1 MNYSKQKNNNNSTN
15 NNKKMFWKKVAV
27 ILFWLC
33 IWQLAAMYTN
43 NSILI
48 VGPIQAGHAFL
59 ENIARPDF
67 RSIVL
72 HSFGRIGLG
81 FLTALLTG
89 IILGALAYRFK
100 LIEVFLEPLMTVI
113 KSVPVVSFVVLLLIW
128 FGSANLSFF
137 ISFLVVLPNIYVNT
151 IAGLRNTDRD
161 LIQMAQV
168 FHIGGLNRFF
178 YIYRPALMPY
188 LMSSLKISLGMSWK
202 SGVAAEIIGL
212 PQYSLGE
219 RLYMSKVYLD
229 TAGLFS
235 WTLIIILL
243 SFVFEKTVLYLIR
256 RFDKWEPMPVY
267 GKKSRDKYVRK
278 VIQINK
284 IENAKNDKTKSRES
298 LETGNIYLKNI
309 CKSYNEQKVIDEFSY
324 TFERGGHYCLMA
336 PSGAGKTTLLKL
348 ISGIARP
355 DSGIIE
361 GRPEHVGMVFQEDRL
376 CERYNVIT
384 NIMLTTAGGK
394 ILDTGVPTVV
404 SASRTSGTGKSVAG
418 KKADDIM
425 KIRKEALCLLPE
437 SCLNKPVNELSGG
450 MKRRCVILR
459 AMLSGS
465 EIVIM
470 DEPFNGL
477 DEENRRK
484 AALYILERLNG
495 RMLIITT
502 HRDEDIEL
510 FNKLCP
516 DIRKEML
523 VFSKM
528 L

>member
-1 MNYSKQKNNNNSTN
+1 MNYNKQKNKNNSIN
-15 NNKKMFWKKVAV
+15 NNKKMFWKKVAI

-43 NSILI
+43 NNILL

-81 FLTALLTG
+81 FLMALLTG
-89 IILGALAYRFK
+89 IILGAFADRFK
-100 LIEVFLEPLMTVI
+100 LIEVLLEPLMTVI

-151 IAGLRNTDRD
+151 IAGLRNTDRN

-168 FHIGGLNRFF
+168 FQIGGLNRFF

-188 LMSSLKISLGMSWK
+188 LMSALKISLGMSWK

-212 PQYSLGE
+212 PQHSLGE

-243 SFVFEKTVLYLIR
+243 SFVFEKAVLYLIE
-256 RFDKWEPMPVY
+256 RFDKWEPIPVY
-267 GKKSRDKYVRK
+267 GKKSRDKYVIQ
-278 VIQINK
+278 VIQSDK
-284 IENAKNDKTKSRES
+284 KEVAENEKTKSKVS
-298 LETGNIYLKNI
+298 IETGNIYLKNI
-309 CKSYNEQKVIDEFSY
+309 CKSYNEQKVIDKFSY

-348 ISGIARP
+348 VSGIERP

-376 CERYNVIT
+376 CEKYNVIT
-384 NIMLTTAGGK
+384 NIMLTATGSRSP
-394 ILDTGVPTVV
+394 DTGNSVV
-404 SASRTSGTGKSVAG
+404 W
-418 KKADDIM
+418 KKANDIM

-450 MKRRCVILR
+450 MKRRCAILR

-523 VFSKM
+523 VFSKR

>member
-1 MNYSKQKNNNNSTN
+1 MI
-15 NNKKMFWKKVAV
+15 WKKLAI

-43 NSILI
+43 NGILL
-48 VGPIQAGHAFL
+48 VGPIQTGQAFL

-67 RSIVL
+67 WNIVF

-81 FLTALLTG
+81 FLTALITG
-89 IILGALAYRFK
+89 VVLGAFAYRFK

-137 ISFLVVLPNIYVNT
+137 ISFLVVFPNIYVNT
-151 IAGLRNTDRD
+151 IAGLRNTDRN

-178 YIYRPALMPY
+178 YIYRPALMPPY
-188 LMSSLKISLGMSWK
+188 LMSALKISLGMSWK

-212 PQYSLGE
+212 PRYSLGE

-243 SFVFEKTVLYLIR
+243 SVAFEKAVLYLMK

-267 GKKSRDKYVRK
+267 GKKARDKYDRE
-278 VIQINK
+278 VIQS
-284 IENAKNDKTKSRES
+284 DK
-298 LETGNIYLKNI
+298 GNIYLKNI
-309 CKSYNEQKVIDEFSY
+309 CKSYNEQKVIDNFSY

-348 ISGIARP
+348 ISGIESP

-384 NIMLTTAGGK
+384 NIMLTATDSGS
-394 ILDTGVPTVV
+394 LDT
-404 SASRTSGTGKSVAG
+404 G
-418 KKADDIM
+418 KKADDII
-425 KIRKEALCLLPE
+425 KVKKEARCLLPE
-437 SCLNKPVNELSGG
+437 SCLNKPVKELSGG
-450 MKRRCVILR
+450 MKRRCAILR
-459 AMLSGS
+459 AMLSCS

-495 RMLIITT
+495 RTLIITT

-523 VFSKM
+523 VFSKR

>member
-1 MNYSKQKNNNNSTN
+1 MI
-15 NNKKMFWKKVAV
+15 WKKLAI

-33 IWQLAAMYTN
+33 LWQLAAIYTN
-43 NSILI
+43 NSILL
-48 VGPIQAGHAFL
+48 VGPIQAGQSFL

-67 RSIVL
+67 WNIVF

-100 LIEVFLEPLMTVI
+100 LIEVFLEPLVTVI

-151 IAGLRNTDRD
+151 IAGLRNTDRN

-188 LMSSLKISLGMSWK
+188 LMSALKISLGMSWK

-243 SFVFEKTVLYLIR
+243 SFAFEKAVLYLVK
-256 RFDKWEPMPVY
+256 RFDKWEPVPVS
-267 GKKSRDKYVRK
+267 GKKARDKYDREG
-278 VIQINK
+278 IQS
-284 IENAKNDKTKSRES
+284 DK
-298 LETGNIYLKNI
+298 GNIYLKNI
-309 CKSYNEQKVIDEFSY
+309 CKSYNEQNVIDNFSY
-324 TFERGGHYCLMA
+324 TFEQGGHYCLMA

-348 ISGIARP
+348 ISGIESP

-384 NIMLTTAGGK
+384 NIMLTTTDSGS
-394 ILDTGVPTVV
+394 LDT
-404 SASRTSGTGKSVAG
+404 G

-450 MKRRCVILR
+450 MKRRCAILR
-459 AMLSGS
+459 AMLSCS

-477 DEENRRK
+477 DEENRRR

-495 RMLIITT
+495 RTLIITT

-523 VFSKM
+523 VFSKR

>member
-1 MNYSKQKNNNNSTN
+1 MI
-15 NNKKMFWKKVAV
+15 WKKVAI

-43 NSILI
+43 NSILL
-48 VGPIQAGHAFL
+48 VGPIHAGQAFL

-67 RSIVL
+67 RNIIF

-81 FLTALLTG
+81 FLTALIIG
-89 IILGALAYRFK
+89 MILGAFAYRFK
-100 LIEVFLEPLMTVI
+100 LIEVFFEPLMTVI

-188 LMSSLKISLGMSWK
+188 LMSGLKISLGMSWK

-235 WTLIIILL
+235 WTLMIILI
-243 SFVFEKTVLYLIR
+243 SFAFEKAVLYLMKK
-256 RFDKWEPMPVY
+256 FDDWEPLPVY
-267 GKKSRDKYVRK
+267 WKSEES
-278 VIQINK
+278 I
-284 IENAKNDKTKSRES
+284 KS
-298 LETGNIYLKNI
+298 GNIYLKNI
-309 CKSYNEQKVIDEFSY
+309 CKSYNEQKVIDDFSY
-324 TFERGGHYCLMA
+324 TFEQGGHYCLMA

-348 ISGIARP
+348 ISGIERP
-355 DSGIIE
+355 DLGIIE

-384 NIMLTTAGGK
+384 NIMLTTSGSRISETERSTAGN
-394 ILDTGVPTVV
+394 
-404 SASRTSGTGKSVAG
+404 SRSSII
-418 KKADDIM
+418 D
-425 KIRKEALCLLPE
+425 EALCLLPE
-437 SCLNKPVNELSGG
+437 SCLNKPASELSGG
-450 MKRRCVILR
+450 MKRRCSILR

-465 EIVIM
+465 EIIIM

-495 RMLIITT
+495 RTFIFTT

-510 FNKLCP
+510 INKLCP

-523 VFSKM
+523 VFSKR

>member
-1 MNYSKQKNNNNSTN
+1 MNYNKQNNNNNSNN
-15 NNKKMFWKKVAV
+15 NNKKMIWQKVAI

-33 IWQLAAMYTN
+33 IWQFAAAFTN
-43 NSILI
+43 NDILL
-48 VGPIQAGHAFL
+48 VGPIQAGHAFV

-67 RSIVL
+67 WNIVL

-81 FLTALLTG
+81 FLTAFVFG
-89 IILGALAYRFK
+89 IILGAFAYRFK
-100 LIEVFLEPLMTVI
+100 LIEAFLEPLMTVI

-151 IAGLRNTDRD
+151 ISGLRNTDRD

-178 YIYRPALMPY
+178 YIYRPAIMPY
-188 LMSSLKISLGMSWK
+188 IMSSLKISLGMSWK

-243 SFVFEKTVLYLIR
+243 SFVFEKVVLYLLK
-256 RFDKWEPMPVY
+256 RFDKWEPIPVY
-267 GKKSRDKYVRK
+267 RKKARDKYASEAVRSDK
-278 VIQINK
+278 T
-284 IENAKNDKTKSRES
+284 EPAKNEKTNAQTSTR
-298 LETGNIYLKNI
+298 TGNIYLKNI

-348 ISGIARP
+348 ISGIERP
-355 DSGIIE
+355 DSGMIE

-384 NIMLTTAGGK
+384 NIMLTT
-394 ILDTGVPTVV
+394 
-404 SASRTSGTGKSVAG
+404 
-418 KKADDIM
+418 KADDIM

-437 SCLNKPVNELSGG
+437 SSLNKPVNELSGG
-450 MKRRCVILR
+450 MKRRCSILR
-459 AMLSGS
+459 AMLSCS

-495 RMLIITT
+495 RTLIITT

-523 VFSKM
+523 VFSKR

>member
-1 MNYSKQKNNNNSTN
+1 MNYNKQNDNNNSTN
-15 NNKKMFWKKVAV
+15 NNKKMFWKKVAI

-43 NSILI
+43 NSILL

-67 RSIVL
+67 WNIVL

-81 FLTALLTG
+81 FLTAFLIG

-100 LIEVFLEPLMTVI
+100 LIEAFLEPLMTVI

-128 FGSANLSFF
+128 AGSANLSFF

-168 FHIGGLNRFF
+168 FHIGGLNCFF
-178 YIYRPALMPY
+178 YIYRPAFMPY
-188 LMSSLKISLGMSWK
+188 IMSSLKISLGMSWK

-235 WTLIIILL
+235 WTFIIILL
-243 SFVFEKTVLYLIR
+243 SFVFEKAVLYLVK
-256 RFDKWEPMPVY
+256 RFDNWEPIPVY
-267 GKKSRDKYVRK
+267 RKK
-278 VIQINK
+278 VIDEYAKKTIQSNK
-284 IENAKNDKTKSRES
+284 IETVKNEKTKSQES
-298 LETGNIYLKNI
+298 IRSGNICIKNI
-309 CKSYNEQKVIDEFSY
+309 CKSYNEQKVIDDFSY

-348 ISGIARP
+348 ISGIEKP

-361 GRPEHVGMVFQEDRL
+361 GMPEYVGMVFQEDRL
-376 CERYNVIT
+376 CERYNAIT
-384 NIMLTTAGGK
+384 NIMLTIK
-394 ILDTGVPTVV
+394 PDY
-404 SASRTSGTGKSVAG
+404 
-418 KKADDIM
+418 IM
-425 KIRKEALCLLPE
+425 KVRKEALYLLPE
-437 SCLNKPVNELSGG
+437 SCLNKPVSELSGG
-450 MKRRCVILR
+450 MKRRCAILR

-484 AALYILERLNG
+484 SALYILERLNG
-495 RMLIITT
+495 RTLIITT

-523 VFSKM
+523 VFSKR

>member
-1 MNYSKQKNNNNSTN
+1 MNYNKHKNNNNSN
-15 NNKKMFWKKVAV
+15 NNKKMLWKKVAI

-33 IWQLAAMYTN
+33 IWQLAAIYTD
-43 NSILI
+43 NSILL
-48 VGPIQAGHAFL
+48 VGPIQAGQAFL

-67 RSIVL
+67 WNIVL

-89 IILGALAYRFK
+89 IILGAFAYRFK

-128 FGSANLSFF
+128 FGAANLSFF

-161 LIQMAQV
+161 LIQMAKV
-168 FHIGGLNRFF
+168 FHIGGLNSFF

-188 LMSSLKISLGMSWK
+188 LMSALKISLGMSWK

-235 WTLIIILL
+235 WTFIIILL
-243 SFVFEKTVLYLIR
+243 SFGFEKAVLYLVEW
-256 RFDKWEPMPVY
+256 FDKWEPIPY
-267 GKKSRDKYVRK
+267 YRKKARDKYVRE
-278 VIQINK
+278 VIQSNK
-284 IENAKNDKTKSRES
+284 GVDAK
-298 LETGNIYLKNI
+298 IYLKNI
-309 CKSYNEQKVIDEFSY
+309 CKSYNDQKVIDGFSY
-324 TFERGGHYCLMA
+324 TFEQGGHYCLMA

-348 ISGIARP
+348 ISGIVSP
-355 DSGIIE
+355 DSGMIE
-361 GRPEHVGMVFQEDRL
+361 GKPGHVGMVFQEDRL

-384 NIMLTTAGGK
+384 NIMLTTAAD
-394 ILDTGVPTVV
+394 I
-404 SASRTSGTGKSVAG
+404 SRSSGTG

-425 KIRKEALCLLPE
+425 KVRKEALCLLPE
-437 SCLNKPVNELSGG
+437 ACLNKPVSELSGG
-450 MKRRCVILR
+450 MKRRCAILR
-459 AMLSGS
+459 AMLSCS

-495 RMLIITT
+495 RMFIFTT

-523 VFSKM
+523 VFSKR

>member
-1 MNYSKQKNNNNSTN
+1 MI
-15 NNKKMFWKKVAV
+15 WKKLTI

-33 IWQLAAMYTN
+33 IWQLAAIYTN
-43 NSILI
+43 NGILL
-48 VGPIQAGHAFL
+48 VGPIQAGQAFL

-67 RSIVL
+67 WNIVF

-81 FLTALLTG
+81 FLTALITG
-89 IILGALAYRFK
+89 IILGAFAYRFK

-168 FHIGGLNRFF
+168 FHIGGINRFF

-188 LMSSLKISLGMSWK
+188 LMSALKISLGMSWK

-212 PQYSLGE
+212 PRYSLGE

-243 SFVFEKTVLYLIR
+243 SFAFEKAVLYLVK

-267 GKKSRDKYVRK
+267 GKKARDKFDRE
-278 VIQINK
+278 VIQSNK
-284 IENAKNDKTKSRES
+284 NETAKNDKTKSKEIIRA
-298 LETGNIYLKNI
+298 GNIYLKNI

-324 TFERGGHYCLMA
+324 TFKRGGHYCLMA

-348 ISGIARP
+348 ISGIESP

-384 NIMLTTAGGK
+384 NIMLTTAGG
-394 ILDTGVPTVV
+394 
-404 SASRTSGTGKSVAG
+404 SRSQGTGKTIVG

-425 KIRKEALCLLPE
+425 KIKKEALCLLPE

-450 MKRRCVILR
+450 MKRRCAILR
-459 AMLSGS
+459 AMLSCS

-495 RMLIITT
+495 RTLIITT

-523 VFSKM
+523 VFSKR